1 MKYLIVDDHAPT
13 RRAVRDVLA
22 SAADEV
28 REASD
33 GSEATATY
41 DEQRPDWV
49 IMDVQMQP
57 MGGIAA
63 TRQITR
69 RHPGARIVIF
79 TQHDDPD
86 LRAVAS
92 EAGASAFMTK
102 DDIEGLQR
110 IVRSSVLQS

>member
-13 RRAVRDVLA
+13 RRTVREWIATSD
-22 SAADEV
+22 DDV

-33 GSEATATY
+33 GAQAKLAYE
-41 DEQRPDWV
+41 EQRPDWV
-49 IMDVQMQP
+49 IMDVQMTP
-57 MGGIAA
+57 VGGIDA
-63 TRQITR
+63 TRAITAC
-69 RHPGARIVIF
+69 HPDARIVIF

-102 DDIEGLQR
+102 DDLGGLHR
-110 IVRSSVLQS
+110 IVRAMPA